1 MYMVSVD
8 AEKCVGCGACAG
20 ACPGSVYTIEDGK
33 AVVGDNECLGCQS
46 CVLICPNEAITL
58 SEF

>member
-20 ACPGSVYTIEDGK
+20 ACPGSVYVIEDGK
-33 AVVGDNECLGCQS
+33 AVVTDNECLGCQS
-46 CVLICPNEAITL
+46 CVLICPNEAIAL